1 MLLAAAVAFYVLQT
15 LIVRDQGE
23 NSLVR
28 TAVGR
33 DVGQPDADQVEDR
46 RELALQVAALLGI
59 LVYAVVALMWL
70 VPDRR
75 IERTV
80 QHRVS

>member
-1 MLLAAAVAFYVLQT
+1 MAYFLLQT
-15 LIVRDQGE
+15 LIIHDQGE
-23 NSLVR
+23 QSLVR
-28 TAVGR
+28 TAIGR
-33 DVGQPDADQVEDR
+33 DLKGKLSPVLY
-46 RELALQVAALLGI
+46 LAGIGLSFVSAWLGVALYAGAALL
-59 LVYAVVALMWL
+59 WL